1 LRGQKLFVRPIEPSD
16 HAMVNEFLTRELGV
30 TSPMP
35 VDGGLLGKVVGQL
48 VVVLGATVLPEA
60 VRIDSLVVTGE
71 LRRKRIGGFM
81 IDQLDA
87 LAARLDREWL
97 TAARDEQAAA
107 FLTRMGFEDRGDEMG
122 RRVGVVREKRI

>member
-1 LRGQKLFVRPIEPSD
+1 
-16 HAMVNEFLTRELGV
+16 MVNEFLTRV
-30 TSPMP
+30 TGNAPAVP
-35 VDGGLLGKVVGQL
+35 LDGGLLGKVVGEL
-48 VVVLGATVLPEA
+48 VVVLGATILPEA

-87 LAARLDREWL
+87 LAARLERQWL
-97 TAARDEQAAA
+97 TAGRDERAAA
-107 FLTRMGFEDRGDEMG
+107 FLVRMGFEDRGDEMR